1 MLTLIIPPDELF
13 DERTNKFIKVKG
25 TTLQLE
31 HSLVSVSKWEAKHHK
46 IFLDDSYTK
55 TAEELTDY
63 IKCMTLTQNV
73 DPLVYM
79 VLKPDAIKQINDY
92 ISDPMTATHFN
103 ENNIRKTA
111 KKGPRSD
118 EKMSSEMIYYAMVAN
133 QIPFE
138 CQKWHLNRLFTLIRI
153 CGIKNQDPK
162 KMSKAD
168 LNSKYRSVNAA
179 RRAAHKHP

>member
-13 DERTNKFIKVKG
+13 DERNNRFIQVKG
-25 TTLQLE
+25 ATLQLE
-31 HSLVSVSKWEAKHHK
+31 HSLVSISKWEAKHHK
-46 IFLDDSYTK
+46 IFLDENVKK
-55 TAEELTDY
+55 TTEEMLDY

-73 DPLVYM
+73 DPMVYTI
-79 VLKPDAIKQINDY
+79 LKPEAIQQINDY
-92 ISDPMTATHFN
+92 IANPMTATHFN
-103 ENNIRKTA
+103 EENIRKTS
-111 KKGPRSD
+111 KKGPRSN
-118 EKMSSEMIYYAMVAN
+118 EQMSSEMIYYYMVAS

-138 CQKWHLNRLFTLIRI
+138 CQKWHLNRLLTLIRI
-153 CGIKNQDPK
+153 CGLKNQDPK